1 MIIEGCGSGKTNA
14 LLNSINSQRDI
25 DKSYV
30 YAKDPYDAKH
40 QYLITKL
47 EKVGL
52 KHYDDPE
59 AFIEY

>member
-52 KHYDDPE
+52 KHYDDPK